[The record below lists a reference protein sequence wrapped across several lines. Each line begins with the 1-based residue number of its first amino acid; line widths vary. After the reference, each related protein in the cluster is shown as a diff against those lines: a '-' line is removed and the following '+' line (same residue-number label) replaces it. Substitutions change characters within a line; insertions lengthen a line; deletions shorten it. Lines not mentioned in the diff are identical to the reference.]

1 MIRKK
6 YIIII
11 LISIIF
17 IILVSNL
24 YNMYRISHAKINV
37 VLKKDLKLEFRD
49 TKKVSDFIESI
60 NGKIINDYTID
71 STKVGRKEVKFK
83 FINDENIKVEY
94 KYKINVVDVTPPV
107 VWLNNSYSV
116 TVGTDST
123 FVDNILCG
131 DDSDSNPVCQIDGD
145 YDLTKE
151 GVYPVT
157 FKATDKSGNITEKSF
172 NLKVYKPVVNNNTN
186 TARNVTKTYFED
198 VVAKY
203 KNDKTKIGIDVSEWQ
218 GEIDFEKIKEAGV
231 EFIIIRVGGTKGTEM
246 DYFLDKQFKRNIENA
261 NKYNI
266 PVGIYFFTYS
276 GSSKEAIKNAK
287 WVLKQI
293 KGYKIDLPIAFDW
306 EDFSDFNN
314 YNLSFYELTKMA
326 DDFLKTVEREGYKGM
341 LYGSKTYLEKIWLET
356 KYDTWLAHYVDNT
369 NYEGD
374 YKIWQICDDGI
385 IDGINGP
392 VDINI
397 MY

>member
-326 DDFLKTVEREGYKGM
+326 DDFLKTVEKEGYKGM